1 MSNKENKTTETAE
14 DKEFRD
20 KAVESGFN
28 EVNTKEEIKKIET
41 RLKRLDRGGVEQFKG
56 EKEVLIERLKKY
68 GVEYVSKKA
77 KGSVEKIDKL
87 AEEPEEKKI
96 AEDGKEKIEEVKE
109 NLENELEVNKSQE
122 GFAEDFETITIK
134 RSNGSIE
141 KDWKLMGIQ
150 DGVATAMKKKDSG
163 EILRKFIPVK
173 ELEFFNNKKYS
184 EEEKGRVDSETNED
198 ISKKESSSEEVESKQ
213 EVEISEMLKKELES
227 LGINSEKLK
236 GEAYKR
242 FNELSSGSKLLVL
255 KNLKGIILDEVTEES
270 RSEARASVGE
280 VKGLFGKIRKSLKEN
295 RLTNKSREEKLKG
308 LNKDGINEKYEEKL
322 NSLSEVMSSLEI
334 DVSEKNGK
342 TEVSLLKIKEG
353 MNEDQKK
360 AISDLNVAANDFLS
374 IPKEMS
380 YESASKADQKKYE
393 DARNK
398 YLEFRAKVVENLGAS
413 KDVLSD
419 INKADLQLRM
429 VRDFSNDSVFSEE
442 WKQAIKNPGFFK
454 KVILSMSSKEKAAY
468 TASGYAARS
477 IAGALSLSA
486 LSIPLVMGIGAL
498 RSRGRAKEKIKTQD
512 KKAVYKEKKES
523 PLALQRKNIKKQMDK
538 LVPAEFLLKPE
549 AWIKSKGANQ
559 EDVKK
564 YLDLKIEFLK
574 LDEKL
579 TQENIEKLNVAS
591 SESLVSKL
599 ESLSEKVKN
608 EYLTES
614 SKENPNYN
622 KLQDLTESLRLRMM
636 FTREKISK
644 ELVNFGSNENKALN
658 YLDLQRSLDEAELV
672 LAGEEINEILFSLE
686 ESNKSQ
692 LARMDR
698 VGINGKFIAGK
709 KLLDKILDKHAKDLS
724 KERKNYII
732 KKTVYGALTAGA
744 FAGVGAL
751 IREGQDLLSN
761 IDTSN
766 FEQSLT
772 NGEDFEKA
780 VVGGFSFIDE
790 ANEFSAVDSV
800 GMANSV
806 NGVEMNNFDFENSF
820 IKENVLESNLGSVE
834 NYVEVD
840 SGIGESLSLAG
851 VDVENLSPKAIES
864 LEKMGNVNKV
874 VTLEKGNGVS
884 KIFNGH
890 MSNEYKVNF
899 VDAKTGEVTEA
910 AAFSRSVHPG
920 DQVMLGEDGEVYVVC
935 KNGVKNNPLY
945 GAAKEKIANSEI
957 IREKVEPIKPLDMSK
972 YELGLDENGK
982 MTFVKN
988 DILDNQVV
996 GGGVIS
1002 SGVEGG
1008 VSNVNALES
1017 WDVSLENGTLIKD
1030 DGATLVGA
1038 NEIPNFSNDKVA
1050 SVELD
1055 GDKYIIKMKDGSS
1068 AIFNEMPAGEEVEG
1082 VELPK
1087 IYQFQEIIPANN
1099 PVQGSELGNILVGDQ
1114 GGVYVTPE
1122 SASNANEMISGNL
1135 NSNLLE
1141 NFSEHGVNYPNKTI
1155 SVDNNIIDFKTTSF
1169 GLNKISSITPEY
1181 GEYGG
1186 GGGQPVYFKVI
1197 YDNGAMETFKPELNT
1212 AGEMTYVKA
1221 GDGLVD
1227 VSSDVEGELGAVVEG
1242 GLDLGEN
1249 NLNSLAERYEWASYL
1264 KAGGWE
1270 NVKIEDEGKS
1280 IIIDNYKV
1288 KFPDYVSDIN
1298 KIKLINPLVQED
1310 GSIKFEIQYAN
1321 GPIRSID
1328 DSFVTVLEEITPAVE
1343 NVSENLTSVREVF
1356 SSPTKIKEALGDFSE
1371 KIGTISADN
1380 NGNFALK
1387 LKDGKVID
1395 IVVSEDIVEVG
1406 ALRTEY
1412 VDVENG
1418 KISSEKL
1425 KEAVVKHLENMSR

>member
-68 GVEYVSKKA
+68 GVEYVNKKA

-122 GFAEDFETITIK
+122 GFAE
-134 RSNGSIE
+134 
-141 KDWKLMGIQ
+141 
-150 DGVATAMKKKDSG
+150 
-163 EILRKFIPVK
+163 
-173 ELEFFNNKKYS
+173 
-184 EEEKGRVDSETNED
+184 DSETNED

-658 YLDLQRSLDEAELV
+658 YLDLQRS
-672 LAGEEINEILFSLE
+672 
-686 ESNKSQ
+686 
-692 LARMDR
+692 
-698 VGINGKFIAGK
+698 
-709 KLLDKILDKHAKDLS
+709 
-724 KERKNYII
+724 
-732 KKTVYGALTAGA
+732 
-744 FAGVGAL
+744 
-751 IREGQDLLSN
+751 
-761 IDTSN
+761 
-766 FEQSLT
+766 
-772 NGEDFEKA
+772 
-780 VVGGFSFIDE
+780 
-790 ANEFSAVDSV
+790 
-800 GMANSV
+800 
-806 NGVEMNNFDFENSF
+806 
-820 IKENVLESNLGSVE
+820 
-834 NYVEVD
+834 
-840 SGIGESLSLAG
+840 
-851 VDVENLSPKAIES
+851 
-864 LEKMGNVNKV
+864 
-874 VTLEKGNGVS
+874 
-884 KIFNGH
+884 
-890 MSNEYKVNF
+890 
-899 VDAKTGEVTEA
+899 
-910 AAFSRSVHPG
+910 
-920 DQVMLGEDGEVYVVC
+920 
-935 KNGVKNNPLY
+935 
-945 GAAKEKIANSEI
+945 
-957 IREKVEPIKPLDMSK
+957 
-972 YELGLDENGK
+972 
-982 MTFVKN
+982 
-988 DILDNQVV
+988 
-996 GGGVIS
+996 
-1002 SGVEGG
+1002 
-1008 VSNVNALES
+1008 
-1017 WDVSLENGTLIKD
+1017 
-1030 DGATLVGA
+1030 
-1038 NEIPNFSNDKVA
+1038 
-1050 SVELD
+1050 
-1055 GDKYIIKMKDGSS
+1055 
-1068 AIFNEMPAGEEVEG
+1068 
-1082 VELPK
+1082 
-1087 IYQFQEIIPANN
+1087 
-1099 PVQGSELGNILVGDQ
+1099 
-1114 GGVYVTPE
+1114 
-1122 SASNANEMISGNL
+1122 
-1135 NSNLLE
+1135 
-1141 NFSEHGVNYPNKTI
+1141 
-1155 SVDNNIIDFKTTSF
+1155 
-1169 GLNKISSITPEY
+1169 
-1181 GEYGG
+1181 
-1186 GGGQPVYFKVI
+1186 
-1197 YDNGAMETFKPELNT
+1197 
-1212 AGEMTYVKA
+1212 
-1221 GDGLVD
+1221 
-1227 VSSDVEGELGAVVEG
+1227 
-1242 GLDLGEN
+1242 
-1249 NLNSLAERYEWASYL
+1249 
-1264 KAGGWE
+1264 
-1270 NVKIEDEGKS
+1270 
-1280 IIIDNYKV
+1280 
-1288 KFPDYVSDIN
+1288 
-1298 KIKLINPLVQED
+1298 
-1310 GSIKFEIQYAN
+1310 
-1321 GPIRSID
+1321 
-1328 DSFVTVLEEITPAVE
+1328 
-1343 NVSENLTSVREVF
+1343 
-1356 SSPTKIKEALGDFSE
+1356 
-1371 KIGTISADN
+1371 
-1380 NGNFALK
+1380 
-1387 LKDGKVID
+1387 
-1395 IVVSEDIVEVG
+1395 
-1406 ALRTEY
+1406 
-1412 VDVENG
+1412 
-1418 KISSEKL
+1418 
-1425 KEAVVKHLENMSR
+1425 

>member
-14 DKEFRD
+14 DKEFRK
-20 KAVESGFN
+20 KATEAGFS
-28 EVNTKEEIKKIET
+28 EVNTKEEIKKIEV

-56 EKEVLIERLKKY
+56 EKEVLVERLKKY

-77 KGSVEKIDKL
+77 KGSVEKINKL

-96 AEDGKEKIEEVKE
+96 AEGGKEKIEEVKE
-109 NLENELEVNKSQE
+109 SLENEFEGNKSKE
-122 GFAEDFETITIK
+122 NFAEDFETITVK

-150 DGVATAMKKKDSG
+150 DSMATVMKKNDSG

-173 ELEFFNNKKYS
+173 ELELFNNKKYS
-184 EEEKGRVDSETNED
+184 EEEKELVNSEKNEEVLN
-198 ISKKESSSEEVESKQ
+198 KESSSEEVENKQ
-213 EVEISEMLKKELES
+213 EVEISKMLKKELES
-227 LGINSEKLK
+227 LGINDEKLK
-236 GEAYKR
+236 GEAYKK

-255 KNLKGIILDEVTEES
+255 KNLKGIILEEFTEES
-270 RSEARASVGE
+270 RSEANSSVGE
-280 VKGLFGKIRKSLKEN
+280 VKGLFSKIRKSFKEN
-295 RLTNKSREEKLKG
+295 RLANKSREEKLKE
-308 LNKDGINEKYEEKL
+308 LNKKGINENHEGKL
-322 NSLSEVMSSLEI
+322 NSLSEIISTLEI
-334 DVSEKNGK
+334 DVSEKDGK
-342 TEVSLLKIKEG
+342 TEVSLLKTKEG

-360 AISDLNVAANDFLS
+360 AIDELNLAANEFLS
-374 IPKEMS
+374 IPKEMA
-380 YESASKADQKKYE
+380 YESASKTDQKKYE

-398 YLEFRAKVVENLGAS
+398 YLESRTKIVETLGAS
-413 KDVLSD
+413 KENLSNL
-419 INKADLQLRM
+419 NKADLQLRM
-429 VRDFSNDSVFSEE
+429 VRDFSNDSVLSEE
-442 WKQAIKNPGFFK
+442 WKQAVKNPGFFK
-454 KVILSMSSKEKAAY
+454 KIISSMSSKEKAAY
-468 TASGYAARS
+468 TASGYAVRS
-477 IAGALSLSA
+477 ITGALSLSA
-486 LSIPLVMGIGAL
+486 LAIPLVMGIGAL
-498 RSRGRAKEKIKTQD
+498 RSNKRAKEKIKTQD

-523 PLALQRKNIKKQMDK
+523 PLALKRKNIKKQMDK
-538 LVPAEFLLKPE
+538 LVPAEFLLEPD
-549 AWIKSKGANQ
+549 AWMKSKDANQ

-579 TQENIEKLNVAS
+579 TQENIEKLNIAS
-591 SESLVSKL
+591 AESLVDKL

-614 SKENPNYN
+614 SKEKPDYN
-622 KLQDLTESLRLRMM
+622 KLKELTESLRLRMM
-636 FTREKISK
+636 FTREKVSK
-644 ELVNFGSNENKALN
+644 ELVNFGSNEKKALN
-658 YLDLQRSLDEAELV
+658 YLDLQRSLDEAELI
-672 LAGEEINEILFSLE
+672 LAGEEINEVLFSLE
-686 ESNKSQ
+686 ESNKNQ

-698 VGINGKFIAGK
+698 VGVDGKFIAGK
-709 KLLDKILDKHAKDLS
+709 KLLDKILDRHAEDLS
-724 KERKNYII
+724 RERKNYII
-732 KKTVYGALTAGA
+732 KKTIYGALTAGA

-761 IDTSN
+761 IDTSD
-766 FEQSLT
+766 FEQGLT
-772 NGEDFEKA
+772 NNEDFEKA
-780 VVGGFSFIDE
+780 VMSGFSAINE

-806 NGVEMNNFDFENSF
+806 NGVEANNFDFENSF

-834 NYVEVD
+834 SYVEVD

-851 VDVENLSPKAIES
+851 VDVENMSPKAIES

-884 KIFNGH
+884 KIFGGH
-890 MSNEYKVNF
+890 MNNEYKVNF
-899 VDAKTGEVTEA
+899 VDAETGEITEA
-910 AAFSRSVHPG
+910 AAFSKTVHPG

-935 KNGVKNNPLY
+935 KSGVKNNPLY
-945 GAAKEKIANSEI
+945 GAVKENINEGGVVREKI
-957 IREKVEPIKPLDMSK
+957 EPIKPIDMSK

-982 MTFVKN
+982 MNFVKN
-988 DILDNQVV
+988 NIVENQVAGGNIV
-996 GGGVIS
+996 GS
-1002 SGVEGG
+1002 EVEGEIA
-1008 VSNVNALES
+1008 NANPLED
-1017 WDVSLENGTLIKD
+1017 WDVSLENGTLIND
-1030 DGATLVGA
+1030 DGATLVGT

-1068 AIFNEMPAGEEVEG
+1068 VVFNEMPAGEEVEG

-1099 PVQGSELGNILVGDQ
+1099 PVQDDQLGNILVGDQ

-1155 SVDNNIIDFKTTSF
+1155 SVDNNIIDFKTSSF
-1169 GLNKISSITPEY
+1169 GLNKISNIAP
-1181 GEYGG
+1181 EYGG
-1186 GGGQPVYFKVI
+1186 GGGQPVYFKVV

-1288 KFPDYVSDIN
+1288 KFPDYVKDIN
-1298 KIKLINPLVQED
+1298 EIKLINPLVQED

-1343 NVSENLTSVREVF
+1343 NASENLASVRDVF

-1371 KIGTISADN
+1371 KIRAISTDN
-1380 NGNFALK
+1380 DGNFALK
-1387 LKDGKVID
+1387 MKDGKVID
-1395 IVVSEDIVEVG
+1395 ISVSEDVIEVG
-1406 ALRTEY
+1406 ALKTEY
-1412 VDVENG
+1412 VNIEDG

-1425 KEAVVKHLENMSR
+1425 KEAVVKHLENMTR

>member
-122 GFAEDFETITIK
+122 GFAE
-134 RSNGSIE
+134 
-141 KDWKLMGIQ
+141 
-150 DGVATAMKKKDSG
+150 
-163 EILRKFIPVK
+163 
-173 ELEFFNNKKYS
+173 
-184 EEEKGRVDSETNED
+184 DSETNED

-686 ESNKSQ
+686 ESNKNQ

-709 KLLDKILDKHAKDLS
+709 KLLDRVLEKHAKDLS

-732 KKTVYGALTAGA
+732 KKTIYGALTAGA

-806 NGVEMNNFDFENSF
+806 NGVEANNFDFENSF

-834 NYVEVD
+834 SYVEVD

-864 LEKMGNVNKV
+864 LEKMGSVNKV

-899 VDAKTGEVTEA
+899 VDAKTGEITEA

-972 YELGLDENGK
+972 YELGLDESGK
-982 MTFVKN
+982 MTFVKS
-988 DILDNQVV
+988 DILDDQAV
-996 GGGVIS
+996 GGGVVG
-1002 SGVEGG
+1002 SGLEGG
-1008 VSNVNALES
+1008 VNNANALEG
-1017 WDVSLENGTLIKD
+1017 WDVSLENGTLIKNN
-1030 DGATLVGA
+1030 GATLVGA

-1068 AIFNEMPAGEEVEG
+1068 AVFNEMPAGEEVGG

-1099 PVQGSELGNILVGDQ
+1099 PVQDDQLGNILVGDQ

-1155 SVDNNIIDFKTTSF
+1155 SVDNNVIDFKTSSF
-1169 GLNKISSITPEY
+1169 GLNKISSITP
-1181 GEYGG
+1181 EYGG

-1227 VSSDVEGELGAVVEG
+1227 VSSDIEGELGAVVEG

-1280 IIIDNYKV
+1280 MIIDNYKV
-1288 KFPDYVSDIN
+1288 KFPDYVKDIN
-1298 KIKLINPLVQED
+1298 EIKLINPLVQED
-1310 GSIKFEIQYAN
+1310 GGIKFEIQYAN
-1321 GPIRSID
+1321 GPIRPVD
-1328 DSFVTVLEEITPAVE
+1328 DSLISTLEGVSSVVE
-1343 NVSENLTSVREVF
+1343 NASENLASVRDVF
-1356 SSPTKIKEALGDFSE
+1356 SSPTKIKEALGNFSE
-1371 KIGTISADN
+1371 KIGAISTDN
-1380 NGNFALK
+1380 DGNFALK
-1387 LKDGKVID
+1387 MKDGKVID
-1395 IVVSEDIVEVG
+1395 ISVSEDVIEVG

-1412 VDVENG
+1412 VNIEDG